1 MNKGASV
8 KARLLNIAKKEN
20 IAFQV
25 IVFRYLHERFL
36 HRLSVSTY
44 KKSFFLKGGALLY
57 VFENALTRPT
67 KDVDLLGQNVP
78 NDVDEIKSIFQE
90 IAQVKHDDSVW
101 FDANTI
107 DTEIIREEEKYEGVR
122 VHIEAGFHTVKN
134 RIQIDIGF
142 GDIISPRAQ
151 AVYYPT
157 LLPEFDPIELQAY
170 SLESIIAEKLHAM
183 VVLAYANSRMKD
195 FYDLYVLLQSEQLS
209 TNSLSQAIKATFER
223 RQTKIPDQVLLFK
236 PDFRIDENFNLLW
249 EQFLRK
255 NKLSIDVAFKDVV
268 AIITTRFEPILNLL
282 K

>member
-8 KARLLNIAKKEN
+8 KSRLLNIAKKEN

-101 FDANTI
+101 FDANTM
-107 DTEIIREEEKYEGVR
+107 
-122 VHIEAGFHTVKN
+122 
-134 RIQIDIGF
+134 
-142 GDIISPRAQ
+142 
-151 AVYYPT
+151 YP
-157 LLPEFDPIELQAY
+157 
-170 SLESIIAEKLHAM
+170 
-183 VVLAYANSRMKD
+183 
-195 FYDLYVLLQSEQLS
+195 
-209 TNSLSQAIKATFER
+209 
-223 RQTKIPDQVLLFK
+223 PDQLHL
-236 PDFRIDENFNLLW
+236 
-249 EQFLRK
+249 
-255 NKLSIDVAFKDVV
+255 
-268 AIITTRFEPILNLL
+268 
-282 K
+282 

>member
-8 KARLLNIAKKEN
+8 KSRLLNIAKKEN

-157 LLPEFDPIELQAY
+157 LLSEFDPIELQAY

>member
-1 MNKGASV
+1 M
-8 KARLLNIAKKEN
+8 
-20 IAFQV
+20 
-25 IVFRYLHERFL
+25 
-36 HRLSVSTY
+36 
-44 KKSFFLKGGALLY
+44 
-57 VFENALTRPT
+57 
-67 KDVDLLGQNVP
+67 
-78 NDVDEIKSIFQE
+78 
-90 IAQVKHDDSVW
+90 
-101 FDANTI
+101 
-107 DTEIIREEEKYEGVR
+107 
-122 VHIEAGFHTVKN
+122 KN

-157 LLPEFDPIELQAY
+157 LLSEFDPIELQAY